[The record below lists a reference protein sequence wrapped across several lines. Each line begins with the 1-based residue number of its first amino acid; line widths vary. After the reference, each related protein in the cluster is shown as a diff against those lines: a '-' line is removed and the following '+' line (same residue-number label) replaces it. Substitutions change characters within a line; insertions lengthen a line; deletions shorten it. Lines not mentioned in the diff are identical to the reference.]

1 MRTVVAALALSALLV
16 TGPVFAQAP
25 GAQAP
30 ARPAAPAQAT
40 PPPAAAAQPPRP
52 FPQGAKFAYLNIQRV
67 ANESAEGKASTA
79 RVKALNDKKVTELS
93 DKNKQLQAA
102 QQKLQQ
108 GQSVLSEQARG
119 QLEKEIER
127 LQVEIQR
134 FTQDAQAEVQELQ
147 QELQAD
153 FQKKLMPVINGVSAE
168 MGLQMVFSQID
179 SGIIWADTGLDIT
192 GEVIKRFDGAASTAA
207 KPQGQ

>member
-1 MRTVVAALALSALLV
+1 MRTVVAALALISLV
-16 TGPVFAQAP
+16 ASSPVFAQAP
-25 GAQAP
+25 APQAP
-30 ARPAAPAQAT
+30 AKPAVQAPA
-40 PPPAAAAQPPRP
+40 PAPTQPPRP

-67 ANESAEGKASTA
+67 ANESAEGKAATA
-79 RVKALNDKKVTELS
+79 RVKALNDKKVAELN
-93 DKNKQLQAA
+93 DKNKQAQAA
-102 QQKLQQ
+102 KQKLDQ

-153 FQKKLMPVINGVSAE
+153 FQKKLIPVINTVATD
-168 MGLQMVFSQID
+168 MGLQMVFSQVD
-179 SGIIWADTGLDIT
+179 SGIVWADTGLDLT
-192 GEVIKRFDGAASTAA
+192 AEVIKRFDAATSSAA
-207 KPQGQ
+207 KPGQ